1 MEIQIMNYLTLSSLQ
16 LILIQNGKYY
26 TSKKDVKNGASKS
39 LEIYKV
45 YVKGLCS
52 ISTEEETK
60 SQIT

>member
-1 MEIQIMNYLTLSSLQ
+1 MNYLTLSSLQ

-26 TSKKDVKNGASKS
+26 TSEKDVKNGTNKS
-39 LEIYKV
+39 LEMYKV

-52 ISTEEETK
+52 ISTAEETK

>member
-1 MEIQIMNYLTLSSLQ
+1 MNYLTLSSLQ

-26 TSKKDVKNGASKS
+26 TSEKDVKNGTSKS
-39 LEIYKV
+39 LGIYKV
-45 YVKGLCS
+45 NVKGLCS

>member
-1 MEIQIMNYLTLSSLQ
+1 MEIQIMDYLTLSSLQ

-26 TSKKDVKNGASKS
+26 TSEKHVKNGTNKS

-52 ISTEEETK
+52 IST
-60 SQIT
+60 

>member
-1 MEIQIMNYLTLSSLQ
+1 MNYPTLSSLQ

-26 TSKKDVKNGASKS
+26 TSEKYVKNGTSKS

-52 ISTEEETK
+52 FSTEETK